1 MEQGVFEDFQ
11 LLDYYSIVSP
21 VVEHI
26 KNLVLVCG
34 RCSNLVLGHY
44 LRMMK
49 LWSRSLLTTLC
60 LRSVYLI
67 IQENDEEEDLPWKDN
82 VEKTEVDHVLIAWKS
97 ECGYSST
104 DQEYSRLSYGRMIG
118 NDCL

>member
-34 RCSNLVLGHY
+34 RCSNLMLGRY
-44 LRMMK
+44 LGW
-49 LWSRSLLTTLC
+49 LSL
-60 LRSVYLI
+60 
-67 IQENDEEEDLPWKDN
+67 EKDLKF
-82 VEKTEVDHVLIAWKS
+82 
-97 ECGYSST
+97 
-104 DQEYSRLSYGRMIG
+104 
-118 NDCL
+118 